1 MSNTTPPFERAG
13 YSALTVFFE
22 NVYVF
27 SFFAPS
33 LAAAVTVSVT
43 SSPVAVYF
51 PIFTVADV
59 PVSVPEAPS
68 DVVYFA
74 TEAPS
79 VVIFTS
85 ISFV

>member
-1 MSNTTPPFERAG
+1 MSNTTPPFERVG
-13 YSALTVFFE
+13 YSALSVFLE
-22 NVYVF
+22 YVYDL
-27 SFFAPS
+27 SFLLPS
-33 LAAAVTVSVT
+33 LDVAVTVSVT